1 MGNACCR
8 GRTKPEGLRGRR
20 GGVWACAFQLDLGD
34 GHKLKSPISAQV
46 VHQKFEF
53 LKVDDPI
60 ASAPMKKLQ
69 FQPTFFGDNT
79 TVQAEMFN
87 NGPLPT
93 EFDVRALFPLAP
105 PPPR

>member
-1 MGNACCR
+1 M
-8 GRTKPEGLRGRR
+8 
-20 GGVWACAFQLDLGD
+20 WACAFQLDLGD

-79 TVQAEMFN
+79 TVQDIKYVR
-87 NGPLPT
+87 PLMKT
-93 EFDVRALFPLAP
+93 SFIIVMQGY
-105 PPPR
+105 